1 MESAIKANAVRYP
14 TIPAYRAALARA
26 YAGERDRRNDAQTAF
41 NEVAERGF
49 GRLPSDAT
57 LTNTLSLLAD
67 VCWIL
72 GDAARAPELYRML
85 SSHDGECVV
94 LGWANTAW
102 GAVSRSLAV
111 LAATMHRWEDAERHF
126 EDALRTNAELGD
138 KPWLA
143 QTRAQ
148 YGAVLLARGALGDG
162 GRALALSQL
171 ALEAGQEMGM
181 KKVVEDCLALQ
192 VQARNIDLGSG

>member
-1 MESAIKANAVRYP
+1 MEPAIKANAGRYP
-14 TIPAYRAALARA
+14 TMPAYRAALARV
-26 YAGERDRRNDAQTAF
+26 YASEPDRRDDARAAF
-41 NEVAERGF
+41 EDVAERGF

-67 VCWIL
+67 VCWVL

-85 SSHDGECVV
+85 SSHEGECVV

-126 EDALRTNAELGD
+126 EDALRTNAELRD
-138 KPWLA
+138 QPWLA

-148 YGAVLLARGALGDG
+148 YGAVLLTRGASGDRE
-162 GRALALSQL
+162 RALALLQL
-171 ALEAGQEMGM
+171 ALDSALEMGM
-181 KKVVEDCLALQ
+181 AKVVEDCVALK
-192 VQARNIDLGSG
+192 VQAQNIDRRSG